1 MLSRRNV
8 STLLLG
14 GLAASTSAGRAIA
27 RTSAEQPGP
36 FSPQELLDAGHSFF
50 GGVSKGLGGIVEE
63 AGRRWGQPNGY
74 ILGQEASG
82 AFFGGLR
89 YGEGKLFRRRGEA
102 GQRLYWQGPS
112 IGFDVGGEGARQ
124 MMLIYNLE
132 GQGSMYRRFAELDG
146 SAYFIAGLGMSAA
159 TAGNMVVV
167 PIRSGIGLRLGV
179 ALGYLKFTPSP
190 TWNPF

>member
-1 MLSRRNV
+1 MLTRRKI

-14 GLAASTSAGRAIA
+14 GLAAGTSAGQAVA
-27 RTSAEQPGP
+27 RTTADQNSS

-89 YGEGKLFRRRGEA
+89 YGEGKLFRRRGDR
-102 GQRLYWQGPS
+102 GDRLYWQGPS

-124 MMLIYNLE
+124 MMLIYNL
-132 GQGSMYRRFAELDG
+132 GSQGSMYRRFAELDG

-159 TAGNMVVV
+159 TAGNTVVV
-167 PIRSGIGLRLGV
+167 PIRSGVGMRLGV
-179 ALGYLKFTPSP
+179 ALGYLKFTPTP

>member
-1 MLSRRNV
+1 MLTRRDI
-8 STLLLG
+8 STMLLG
-14 GLAASTSAGRAIA
+14 GLAAGTVTGRALA
-27 RTSAEQPGP
+27 RGEGPGS
-36 FSPQELLDAGHSFF
+36 FSPQELIDAGHSFF

-89 YGEGKLFRRRGEA
+89 YGEGKLFRRSGDPGHRI
-102 GQRLYWQGPS
+102 YWQGPS
-112 IGFDVGGEGARQ
+112 VGFDVGGEGARQ

-132 GQGSMYRRFAELDG
+132 GRDGIYRRFAELDG

-159 TAGNMVVV
+159 TAGNTVVV
-167 PIRSGIGLRLGV
+167 PIRSGVGMRLGV

>member
-1 MLSRRNV
+1 MLTRRNV

-14 GLAASTSAGRAIA
+14 GLAAGTATGRAVA
-27 RTSAEQPGP
+27 RSEGPGS
-36 FSPQELLDAGHSFF
+36 FSPQELVDAGHSFF
-50 GGVSKGLGGIVEE
+50 GGVSKGLGGIIEE

-89 YGEGKLFRRRGEA
+89 YGEGKLFRRSGDP

-112 IGFDVGGEGARQ
+112 VGFDVGGEGARQ

-132 GQGSMYRRFAELDG
+132 GRDGMYRRFAELDG

-159 TAGNMVVV
+159 TAGNTVVV
-167 PIRSGIGLRLGV
+167 PIRSGVGMRLGI
-179 ALGYLKFTPSP
+179 ALGYLKFTPTP